1 MLSSMICGAPNMRHG
16 RNAFAWKKAFCCCF
30 VVSNLSGKRICSF
43 FWQFLCF
50 IFALFFQWLFDEHGT
65 PVSHF
70 SVGAGFSKSTQTS
83 TARWYD
89 HQYGSSRWLLA
100 EAWCSGVWA
109 QVLSV
114 HGRQDQIVGWCWLHN
129 SIDFVVCWGKKPSGH
144 FESPCLCRCSWLW
157 NHQSFTSSSWLPVV
171 QRGGALLLGPY
182 LWPCRECLRWLGC
195 SLCCGELVY
204 TWEGLKHIF
213 IHSLNMQRSRMQ
225 SMVCWTDSAGGKVA
239 ELKMFGFS
247 YSPPLHLY
255 PAEVDFKITST
266 GQIVS
271 CLELQTGH
279 LTCCLTISY
288 PFKNEHDSTSTNQHH
303 KSPVSSQGYS
313 LTLPEEAVPELIPIM
328 PHLDKSKQ
336 ANVLSI
342 FRAGSSNA
350 FLEKEVFLEL
360 PGIHWKSTE
369 TEGQCLESSKL
380 WVTQRCKDQLTET
393 DSCSILE

>member
-50 IFALFFQWLFDEHGT
+50 IFALVFQWLFDEHGT

-144 FESPCLCRCSWLW
+144 FESP
-157 NHQSFTSSSWLPVV
+157 HHVYA
-171 QRGGALLLGPY
+171 GAAGYEIINL
-182 LWPCRECLRWLGC
+182 
-195 SLCCGELVY
+195 SLHRPAYQWSNEEVRFFWALIYDLVESVSDG
-204 TWEGLKHIF
+204 W
-213 IHSLNMQRSRMQ
+213 
-225 SMVCWTDSAGGKVA
+225 DVA
-239 ELKMFGFS
+239 C
-247 YSPPLHLY
+247 
-255 PAEVDFKITST
+255 V
-266 GQIVS
+266 
-271 CLELQTGH
+271 
-279 LTCCLTISY
+279 
-288 PFKNEHDSTSTNQHH
+288 
-303 KSPVSSQGYS
+303 
-313 LTLPEEAVPELIPIM
+313 
-328 PHLDKSKQ
+328 
-336 ANVLSI
+336 
-342 FRAGSSNA
+342 AGSWFTHERVLNIYLYTA
-350 FLEKEVFLEL
+350 
-360 PGIHWKSTE
+360 
-369 TEGQCLESSKL
+369 
-380 WVTQRCKDQLTET
+380 
-393 DSCSILE
+393 

>member
-1 MLSSMICGAPNMRHG
+1 
-16 RNAFAWKKAFCCCF
+16 
-30 VVSNLSGKRICSF
+30 
-43 FWQFLCF
+43 
-50 IFALFFQWLFDEHGT
+50 
-65 PVSHF
+65 
-70 SVGAGFSKSTQTS
+70 
-83 TARWYD
+83 
-89 HQYGSSRWLLA
+89 
-100 EAWCSGVWA
+100 
-109 QVLSV
+109 
-114 HGRQDQIVGWCWLHN
+114 
-129 SIDFVVCWGKKPSGH
+129 
-144 FESPCLCRCSWLW
+144 
-157 NHQSFTSSSWLPVV
+157 
-171 QRGGALLLGPY
+171 
-182 LWPCRECLRWLGC
+182 
-195 SLCCGELVY
+195 
-204 TWEGLKHIF
+204 
-213 IHSLNMQRSRMQ
+213 MQRSRMQ

-369 TEGQCLESSKL
+369 LRDNALNLPNSG
-380 WVTQRCKDQLTET
+380 
-393 DSCSILE
+393 